1 MRTRAGTPK
10 ERTIIYNV
18 FAYIKGIFPDESQ
31 RDLLIRTVKATGSV
45 YSCTSVKRIVKENK
59 DTKKAPSLTNKKQG
73 IKQLKNLDN
82 FDLSV
87 IRRTVH
93 SYFSRNESPTLEK
106 LLKQLK
112 EDIDF
117 PYGKTNLYNLL
128 KKLGFRYQ
136 RRGREGIVNER
147 SDLTKTWRG
156 SYLKRIKEL
165 REKQPQG
172 EIVSTDESWLNAG
185 HKVKKEWVDL
195 KALENPRRSIK
206 EFGSVG
212 CTKDN
217 LGKGKRII
225 IIDCRTENGPVPGAL
240 WIF

>member
-1 MRTRAGTPK
+1 MRTKAGTSR

-18 FAYIKGIFPDESQ
+18 FAYIKSIFPDESQ
-31 RDLLIRTVKATGSV
+31 RDLLIRTVKATGSI
-45 YSCTSVKRIVKENK
+45 YSCTSVKRIVKENE
-59 DTKKAPSLTNKKQG
+59 DTKKAPSPTNKKQG
-73 IKQLKNLDN
+73 IKQFKKLD
-82 FDLSV
+82 
-87 IRRTVH
+87 
-93 SYFSRNESPTLEK
+93 ESPTLEK

-147 SDLTKTWRG
+147 SDLITWRG
-156 SYLKRIKEL
+156 SYLKRIKEV
-165 REKQPQG
+165 REKEPQR
-172 EIVSTDESWLNAG
+172 EIVYTDETWLNAG

-217 LGKGKRII
+217 VGK
-225 IIDCRTENGPVPGAL
+225 EL
-240 WIF
+240 